1 MIDINYS
8 DPTSVVRSNIGDPNT
23 RFVSDNTI
31 TSALVKYDGD
41 INKASV
47 LIMETM
53 LSHFSVQADES
64 KTDEVEYKYTKLYE
78 RFKAR
83 LTEFKNET
91 ASVKQVPIIIGGTRL
106 SEKNAVAN
114 DVDTFLPIFQ
124 DQWNDLQYQRKLVE
138 ERKLWNV

>member
-1 MIDINYS
+1 
-8 DPTSVVRSNIGDPNT
+8 
-23 RFVSDNTI
+23 
-31 TSALVKYDGD
+31 
-41 INKASV
+41 
-47 LIMETM
+47 METM

-106 SEKNAVAN
+106 SERNAVAN

-138 ERKLWNV
+138 ERKLWDV

>member
-23 RFVSDNTI
+23 RFVSDTTI
-31 TSALVKYDGD
+31 TSALAKYDGD
-41 INKASV
+41 INKASI

-64 KTDEVEYKYTKLYE
+64 KTDEVEFKFTKLYE

-83 LTEFKNET
+83 LTEFKNEN
-91 ASVKQVPIIIGGTRL
+91 ASLSRIPIIIGGTSL
-106 SEKNAVAN
+106 KEKNEVIN
-114 DVDTFLPIFQ
+114 DVDAFLPLFQ
-124 DQWNDLQYQRKLVE
+124 DQWNDIQYQQKLVE
-138 ERKLWNV
+138 ERELWNV